1 MAPNSSSEHD
11 PLSSSDFSTTMI
23 SMQTEQ
29 DRYLRISKIILFVH
43 DLYISYVLIL
53 SISKKN

>member
-11 PLSSSDFSTTMI
+11 PLSSSDFSTMMI

-29 DRYLRISKIILFVH
+29 DRYLRMSKIILFVH

>member
-11 PLSSSDFSTTMI
+11 PLSSSDFSTMMI

-43 DLYISYVLIL
+43 DLYISYVLTF
-53 SISKKN
+53 SKKN